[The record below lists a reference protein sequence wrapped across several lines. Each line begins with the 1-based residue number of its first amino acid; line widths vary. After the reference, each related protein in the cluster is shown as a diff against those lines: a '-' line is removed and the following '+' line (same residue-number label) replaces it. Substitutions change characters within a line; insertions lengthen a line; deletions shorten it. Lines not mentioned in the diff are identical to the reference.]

1 MSAFTN
7 FLGNVFTSKTNVK
20 DYSHASRLYVEDYFK
35 LAPKAGFLYYVVFN
49 INRNNNPIIQQFI
62 QKNGPELGLLVKAA
76 DLPKFKMATET
87 MNQYNKKTIVQ
98 SKIDYQPI
106 NFTFHDDHNNTTTGL
121 WKSYYNYYFVDGLNV
136 RGTDIPLS
144 YSNVKNGTKWNKAG
158 ATVSETTNYGLNNGQ
173 QDPFFTSIEIYQLNR
188 HQFTSFI
195 LVNPIITDWGH
206 DQVDQSQSKMLEN
219 KMTIQYESVL
229 YGTGFVKLDAPAGFA
244 KIHYDTVPGP
254 LSIFGGGNSSIL
266 GAGGIIP
273 GINELFGGAGDTS
286 PLGLLKTVKGAK
298 NLLGNVKNVTKSSL
312 LQEGFGILNKVATTG
327 KLPDVLTGTSPSGLS
342 LATLPGEQPTTTLSS
357 SMFGGKGFDISS
369 TLGNV
374 AAGFNQLT
382 SGLGNTL
389 KGLLPSS
396 LPRTPGGLSAL
407 KAEQEDLA
415 ASISNQIAANQTVQ
429 DEIMPLIAAA
439 QSVGDL
445 DTIDSLYSQ
454 LDAVGYTDPSKLTEH
469 LNSINQN
476 IQTIDGLLTTAVAA
490 ETPSNTLNV
499 DTVDLGVSPDN
510 VYNVTDNPDLQ
521 TQTSIVYRDN
531 NGTIPQYYA

>member
-7 FLGNVFTSKTNVK
+7 FLGNVFTSGTNVK

-62 QKNGPELGLLVKAA
+62 QKSGPELGLLVKTA
-76 DLPKFKMATET
+76 DLPKFRMATET

-121 WKSYYNYYFVDGLNV
+121 WKAYYNYYFVDGLNV

-144 YSNVKNGTKWNKAG
+144 YSNVKNGTKWNKPG

-173 QDPFFTSIEIYQLNR
+173 KDPFFTSIEIYQLNR

-195 LVNPIITDWGH
+195 LVNPIITDWSH

-219 KMTIQYESVL
+219 KMSIQYESVL
-229 YGTGFVKLDAPAGFA
+229 YGTGFVKLDAPSGFA

-286 PLGLLKTVKGAK
+286 PLGLLKTIKGATNLIGNAK
-298 NLLGNVKNVTKSSL
+298 NITKSSL
-312 LQEGFGILNKVATTG
+312 LQEGYGILNKVATTG
-327 KLPDVLTGTSPSGLS
+327 KLPDVLTGTSPSGLA
-342 LATLPGEQPTTTLSS
+342 LATLPGEQPTNAISS
-357 SMFGGKGFDISS
+357 SLFGGNGFDISS

-374 AAGFNQLT
+374 AAGFSRLT
-382 SGLGNTL
+382 SGLGDTL
-389 KGLLPSS
+389 KGLLPST
-396 LPRTPGGLSAL
+396 LPLTATGLSSL

-415 ASISNQIAANQTVQ
+415 STISNQIAANQAVQ

-445 DTIDSLYSQ
+445 DTVDSLYNQ
-454 LDAVGYTDPSKLTEH
+454 LDAVGYTDPSKLNEH

-476 IQTIDGLLTTAVAA
+476 IQTIDSLLTTAVAA
-490 ETPSNTLNV
+490 ETPAGTLNV
-499 DTVDLGVSPDN
+499 DSVDLGISPDN
-510 VYNVTDNPDLQ
+510 VYNVTENADLQ
-521 TQTSIVYRDN
+521 TQTSIVYEN
-531 NGTIPQYYA
+531 NDGTIPQYYA